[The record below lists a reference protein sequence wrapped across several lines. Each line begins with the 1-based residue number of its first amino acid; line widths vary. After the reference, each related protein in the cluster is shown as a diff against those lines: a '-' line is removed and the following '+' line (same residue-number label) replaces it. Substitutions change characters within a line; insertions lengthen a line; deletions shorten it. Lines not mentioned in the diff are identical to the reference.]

1 MQCHWFKLTSTV
13 FGIGSWKLIEQDWD
27 SREEKKKDKTKW
39 IMGDGRKK
47 KHMESHGRALLQ
59 QYEDINTQ
67 TPPPI
72 NAFTCP
78 YLSIHPH
85 IVWVYECMSCMY
97 PCVHVFVSLILPIC
111 SIFVLYLYFTT
122 LINYSPFDYSLWL
135 HALVMTLE
143 LLVSPPLSFFLFAI
157 LKTPKWMLVNF
168 VLITWQRF
176 VTIMLR
182 ITHNRTRI

>member
-1 MQCHWFKLTSTV
+1 MNNGWWKEKTHGVTWKSSK
-13 FGIGSWKLIEQDWD
+13 FG
-27 SREEKKKDKTKW
+27 W
-39 IMGDGRKK
+39 IIPTLKERRLEFPLY
-47 KHMESHGRALLQ
+47 HVALLQ

-135 HALVMTLE
+135 HLWWLWNYWFHH
-143 LLVSPPLSFFLFAI
+143 PHPFF
-157 LKTPKWMLVNF
+157 VCN
-168 VLITWQRF
+168 
-176 VTIMLR
+176 
-182 ITHNRTRI
+182 